1 MARSRLSLICMSIA
15 AAILAVPLAIVT
27 AVERVAASLWAWMAP
42 AFAYTGPAFAFDTA
56 DRQLAYAGDCPV
68 DAFTSN
74 ALRHE
79 AGMRR
84 LT

>member
-1 MARSRLSLICMSIA
+1 MARSRFSYIIA
-15 AAILAVPLAIVT
+15 AACTLVLAVPILVIS
-27 AVERVAASLWAWMAP
+27 AVERAFVALWSWLAP
-42 AFAYTGPAFAFDTA
+42 AFAYTGPTPTFDG
-56 DRQLAYAGDCPV
+56 DRLAAYAGDCPV

-79 AGMRR
+79 SGMRR

>member
-1 MARSRLSLICMSIA
+1 MRQSRFSIA
-15 AAILAVPLAIVT
+15 LALCCSLLLAVPRIVIQAT
-27 AVERVAASLWAWMAP
+27 AAAFSFIVSLMPASHDEL
-42 AFAYTGPAFAFDTA
+42 AFALGHYGPEVKF
-56 DRQLAYAGDCPV
+56 AGDCPV